1 VITFN
6 GKKNRYLMPAQCIY
20 MLRVVLTV
28 NTDTSLSHSDWVY
41 NEMGCVLCEV
51 QTECILNHL
60 FSGFRVQLVFQRKSP
75 VSMAGRSVWGLCLTE
90 PALALPF
97 VSINNITPLLCNP
110 LHPNVVRVQAVD
122 VRRPVNREAFFRT
135 PGIIEQGSTLTFVL
149 RRA

>member
-1 VITFN
+1 
-6 GKKNRYLMPAQCIY
+6 MPAQCIY

-75 VSMAGRSVWGLCLTE
+75 VSMAGRSV
-90 PALALPF
+90 
-97 VSINNITPLLCNP
+97 
-110 LHPNVVRVQAVD
+110 
-122 VRRPVNREAFFRT
+122 
-135 PGIIEQGSTLTFVL
+135 
-149 RRA
+149 